1 MRKTFL
7 AIWAYLY
14 LMLAVGFSVDWHYC
28 MGKLSEIRFHDETTD
43 ICGRCGMQEK
53 KGGCC
58 ENETKF
64 YKYQHAYKAVK
75 DQLDNPVHLVVEA
88 DQHNLTTLRFSKW
101 VVVLKPFQFPP
112 EPPPPSLA
120 RHKQLRVYRI

>member
-1 MRKTFL
+1 MRKAIL
-7 AIWAYLY
+7 AIWASLY

-28 MGKLSEIRFHDETTD
+28 MGELSEIRFHDDASE

-75 DQLDNPVHLVVEA
+75 DQLEFLPIVAVLPELPSFNLPAFSTWTTANAPVL
-88 DQHNLTTLRFSKW
+88 
-101 VVVLKPFQFPP
+101 FPP
-112 EPPPPSLA
+112 EPPPPTLSL
-120 RHKQLRVYRI
+120 HKRIRVYRI

>member
-1 MRKTFL
+1 ML
-7 AIWAYLY
+7 AIWASLY
-14 LMLAVGFSVDWHYC
+14 LLLAVGFSVDWHYC
-28 MGKLSEIRFHDETTD
+28 MGELSEIRFHDDASD

-53 KGGCC
+53 KGSCC

-75 DQLDNPVHLVVEA
+75 DQQDTPVYISVESEPFQLVA
-88 DQHNLTTLRFSKW
+88 PRFSTW
-101 VVVLKPFQFPP
+101 VTIQKPVQFPP

-120 RHKQLRVYRI
+120 RFKRIRVYRI